1 MCGSVSAEPTRR
13 PRSVLAPAE
22 PDRPGRE
29 QPHGERQ
36 LPAGA
41 RELLHGCARRP

>member
-1 MCGSVSAEPTRR
+1 VSAEPTRR
-13 PRSVLAPAE
+13 PRSVLAPAG

-41 RELLHGCARRP
+41 RGVAARVCSAPL